1 MRACEIL
8 PRILI
13 DNLHCFKQTWNSN
26 VDAYHGKCMAF
37 MPSSVL
43 ELLPNFKSTY
53 FASMNPPNISTACI
67 LMGFIVGCFLLKAV
81 CFVILYSR
89 RLSEVSNK

>member
-13 DNLHCFKQTWNSN
+13 DNLHCFKHTWNSN
-26 VDAYHGKCMAF
+26 VDAYHGKWAF

-53 FASMNPPNISTACI
+53 FASMNPPIVI
-67 LMGFIVGCFLLKAV
+67 KFIKFPYIRCKMEMWL
-81 CFVILYSR
+81 VIFQMIHIYV
-89 RLSEVSNK
+89 LS

>member
-13 DNLHCFKQTWNSN
+13 DNLHCFKHTWNSN
-26 VDAYHGKCMAF
+26 VDAYHGKWAF

-43 ELLPNFKSTY
+43 EVLLNFKSTY
-53 FASMNPPNISTACI
+53 FASMNPP
-67 LMGFIVGCFLLKAV
+67 IVFPGYHYFDSAFLT
-81 CFVILYSR
+81 I
-89 RLSEVSNK
+89 